1 MNSIKYEKYIKERKR
16 ESTYT
21 DTHTHTNIYIYIYM
35 ITFDSRCGDD

>member
-21 DTHTHTNIYIYIYM
+21 DTHAHKNIYIYM
-35 ITFDSRCGDD
+35 IKFDSRCGDD